1 MDTAMVNSVAHARD
15 IAARAAARVEAEVAK
30 KTKSRQPN
38 RIYEGDTVICETSDG
53 RIFFQEVKANCTIRV
68 GKKLTPLKPVI
79 GAFYGSIFEEQ
90 NKKLVAVSGGLFPDP
105 VAPETGEFE
114 VPDTDNRNYTDTNS
128 AQKLSV
134 HDITGMRESGASGR
148 EIIQK
153 LVENSETWDAKTE
166 FSKQKYL
173 KKKQQK
179 YMPRVRFL
187 KCTADSLCR
196 TYRAKNPSKICNIR
210 EDSLGQIL
218 MYANIHAEAQVLVV
232 DTCMGLVTGAIAE
245 RQAGLGRIIAGYEG
259 QQLAADI
266 LRRFNFDKSTMES
279 IHTFPL
285 NSVQY
290 LEMKEEDIPESEQ
303 VVKDRLS
310 EEEKLRLEAE
320 RVAEYT
326 EEEQE
331 KYYIKKARRAAEKM
345 QRQPATTVREWIR
358 NQSDS
363 LVIASHYDPE
373 PVLLA
378 LLPYLK
384 CSRPFVVYCE
394 YMEPLTRLFGK
405 LQQMDSVIDVQ
416 LSETWTREHQILPGR
431 THPEMK
437 MNAFSGYLLTGTK
450 VVNVDAPTLRQLES
464 KPTMRKTAAP
474 DNDATEPSAKRVK
487 TDSATAESSE
497 Q

>member
-1 MDTAMVNSVAHARD
+1 MDSASMVNTVAHARD
-15 IAARAAARVEAEVAK
+15 IAARAAARVEAEIAK
-30 KTKSRQPN
+30 KTKARQPN

-53 RIFFQEVKANCTIRV
+53 RIFFQEVKGSCTIRV

-90 NKKLVAVSGGLFPDP
+90 NKKLVPVSGGLFPDP

-187 KCTADSLCR
+187 KCTAESLCR

-232 DTCMGLVTGAIAE
+232 DTCMGLVTGAIVE
-245 RQAGLGRIIAGYEG
+245 RQAGLGRIIAGFEG
-259 QQLAADI
+259 QQLSADI

-290 LEMKEEDIPESEQ
+290 LEM
-303 VVKDRLS
+303 
-310 EEEKLRLEAE
+310 
-320 RVAEYT
+320 
-326 EEEQE
+326 
-331 KYYIKKARRAAEKM
+331 
-345 QRQPATTVREWIR
+345 
-358 NQSDS
+358 
-363 LVIASHYDPE
+363 
-373 PVLLA
+373 
-378 LLPYLK
+378 
-384 CSRPFVVYCE
+384 
-394 YMEPLTRLFGK
+394 

-450 VVNVDAPTLRQLES
+450 VLHVDAATLRRLDS
-464 KPTMRKTAAP
+464 KSTVRKPAA
-474 DNDATEPSAKRVK
+474 DDDDSAVVEPAAKRVK
-487 TDSATAESSE
+487 TEQASSDSNEN
-497 Q
+497 